1 MKTSSCFLL
10 LIVVIIHSACAPV
23 TSHYSLI
30 DQHLARQQYAEADS
44 IVSKYKKK
52 YGQRNSVLYSFDRAM
67 TLHLA
72 GRYEE
77 SNMYLEKA
85 EIKIDRL
92 FTKSITAEAGAM
104 LTNDN
109 LLPYEGE
116 DFEKVMVHVFAALN
130 YVYLGKWNDALVEA
144 RKVDHKLNVFND
156 EYEEKNVYKEDAY
169 ARYLTGILYEAKKEL
184 NDAFIA
190 YRKAFDVYK
199 KYSRDYGTPM
209 PPTLPQDLLRTS
221 KALGMTK
228 EHNSYR
234 KKFPNVKWISQKE
247 FDKQGELIFFSYN
260 GRSPVK
266 EDYFI
271 TVPVYDKKKKIS
283 FFRMALPEFNP
294 LRNNIA
300 YTNVI
305 LTGPGKGPI
314 SRKAFLAEDIT
325 AIAKKNLEDRIVRIT
340 AKATARATSK
350 FLLSRKIKKEAENNL
365 LVTILAD
372 LFPSVSEQSDK
383 RSWRTLPDQIN
394 MVRVAV
400 PPGPYT
406 VSVKYYSAG
415 RNLLHRKEYRV
426 TLNPGEKKF
435 LSYRFLGQ

>member
-1 MKTSSCFLL
+1 M
-10 LIVVIIHSACAPV
+10 
-23 TSHYSLI
+23 Y
-30 DQHLARQQYAEADS
+30 D
-44 IVSKYKKK
+44 
-52 YGQRNSVLYSFDRAM
+52 FDRAM

-85 EIKIDRL
+85 EIKIDEL
-92 FTKSITAEAGAM
+92 FTKSITSEAGAM

-116 DFEKVMVHVFAALN
+116 NFEKVMVNVFAALN
-130 YVYLGKWNDALVEA
+130 YVYMGKWDDALVEA

-156 EYEEKNVYKEDAY
+156 KYDEKNVYKEDAY

-190 YRKAFDVYK
+190 YRKAFDVYEE
-199 KYSRDYGTPM
+199 YYRDYGTPM

-221 KALGMTK
+221 EALGMTV
-228 EHNSYR
+228 EHSSYR
-234 KKFPNVKWISQKE
+234 EKFPHVKWISQKE
-247 FDKQGELIFFSYN
+247 FDELGELIFFSYN

-271 TVPVYDKKKKIS
+271 TVPVHDKNGKTS
-283 FFRMALPEFNP
+283 FFRMALPKFKP
-294 LRNNIA
+294 LLNNIA
-300 YTNVI
+300 YTNVT
-305 LTGPGKGPI
+305 LTGPGEGSI
-314 SRKAFLAEDIT
+314 SQEAFLVEDIT

-340 AKATARATSK
+340 AKAAARAISK
-350 FLLSRKIKKEAENNL
+350 FLLSRKIKKKAQNNPL
-365 LVTILAD
+365 ASILAD
-372 LFPSVSEQSDK
+372 IGTTIYSFVSEQSDK
-383 RSWRTLPDQIN
+383 RSWRTLPDQIM
-394 MVRVAV
+394 MVRVAI

-406 VSVKYYSAG
+406 VAVEYYSAG

-426 TLNPGEKKF
+426 TINSGEKKF
-435 LSYRFLGQ
+435 LNYRFLGAMKQ

>member
-10 LIVVIIHSACAPV
+10 FIVVIIHLACAPV

-85 EIKIDRL
+85 EIKIDKL
-92 FTKSITAEAGAM
+92 FTKSITSEAGAM
-104 LTNDN
+104 LTNNN

-116 DFEKVMVHVFAALN
+116 DFEKVMINVFAALN
-130 YVYLGKWNDALVEA
+130 YVFLGKWDDALVEA
-144 RKVDHKLNVFND
+144 RKVDHKLNVYND
-156 EYEEKNVYKEDAY
+156 KYDDKNVYKEDAY

-190 YRKAFDVYK
+190 YRKAFDIYK
-199 KYSRDYGTPM
+199 EYSKNYGTPM

-228 EHNSYR
+228 EHNGFR

-271 TVPVYDKKKKIS
+271 TVPVYEKKKKTS
-283 FFRMALPEFNP
+283 FFRMALPEFKR

-300 YTNVI
+300 YTNVV
-305 LTGPGKGPI
+305 LSGPVKAPI
-314 SRKAFLAEDIT
+314 SQEAFLVEDIT
-325 AIAKKNLEDRIVRIT
+325 AIAKKNLKDRIVRIT

-350 FLLSRKIKKEAENNL
+350 YLLSRKFKKNAENNPFL
-365 LVTILAD
+365 TILAD
-372 LFPSVSEQSDK
+372 LYPFVSEQSDK
-383 RSWRTLPDQIN
+383 RSWRTLPDKIN
-394 MVRVAV
+394 MARVAV

-406 VSVKYYSAG
+406 VAVEYYSAG

-426 TLNPGEKKF
+426 TINSGEKKF
-435 LSYRFLGQ
+435 IGYRFLGQ